1 MPESHAVLIVDDEVN
16 MYDFLEMKLGMQDT
30 RLYFAVS
37 GEDALRMAAEIL
49 PDVILLDVM
58 MPGMDG
64 FDTCRQLRANPT
76 VADIP
81 IIMITALDD
90 YASHL
95 MGYKVG
101 VDDFFTKPVDQII
114 LLTRIKNILQMNRYR
129 KQMEERAQF
138 AEKLEIKNRQL
149 RELSNNLL
157 EIQEKERRFIAA
169 ELHDDLGQLLTGLK
183 LMLELAAFQSGADQA
198 QTLEKARALVGEM
211 SLKIRNLSL
220 DLRPAMLDDFGL
232 FAALEWLFERYS
244 KQTRVKIIH
253 NFSFMNECRFP
264 RPVETAAFRIIQESL
279 TNVARHSDSPT
290 VNVNIWVKDNLEIE
304 ISDYG
309 RGFDIVHV
317 ESKNHQST
325 GISSMRERVALL
337 GGEFSIAS
345 SPGSGTVVKAIFDLQ
360 EEAENVQN

>member
-16 MYDFLEMKLGMQDT
+16 MYDFLAMKLGMQDT
-30 RLYFAVS
+30 RLFFATN
-37 GEDALRMAAEIL
+37 GEDALKMAAEIL

-76 VADIP
+76 LTDIP
-81 IIMITALDD
+81 IVMITALDD

-129 KQMEERAQF
+129 KQIEERALF
-138 AEKLEIKNRQL
+138 AEKLEIKNQQL
-149 RELSNNLL
+149 RELSKNLL

-183 LMLELAAFQSGADQA
+183 LMLELANFQTGIEQL
-198 QTLEKARALVGEM
+198 QTLERARGIVTEM

-232 FAALEWLFERYS
+232 FAALEWLFERYT
-244 KQTRVKIIH
+244 KQTQIKINH
-253 NFSFMNECRFP
+253 NFSFINEQRFP
-264 RPVETAAFRIIQESL
+264 RSVETAAFRIIQESL
-279 TNVARHSDSPT
+279 TNVARHADSS
-290 VNVNIWVKDNLEIE
+290 VVDVNIWVKDNLEVE
-304 ISDYG
+304 ISDFG
-309 RGFDIVHV
+309 QGFDIVIV
-317 ESKNHQST
+317 EAKNRQST
-325 GISSMRERVALL
+325 GISSMRERAALL
-337 GGEFSIAS
+337 GGEFSVAS
-345 SPGSGTVVKAIFDLQ
+345 SPGSGTIVRAVFDIV
-360 EEAENVQN
+360 EGSENVQN